1 LRPRGWAAAAL
12 LLLAQA
18 GAAEPIRTLSAA
30 GVGVESAAL
39 LMSGQQGGDLPMTA
53 LALPVRGD
61 SDKVRVLLRLRMDG
75 PPLLAGQTRDVLRIE
90 ASLYALGSGGG
101 VQASLLET
109 VEIDLTSLRGAVEGS
124 GVDLL
129 GSLDLRPGTY
139 SLRMLV
145 RNLDTGRLGVRTLPL
160 AVPDPASLESS
171 PPLSPPPAEG
181 DARPT
186 ARSGSLGALDPPSF
200 PEDPV
205 TVPSDAP
212 AAAVPAIPVIPDTT
226 EGRRLRAAVRS
237 SYREALARLAA
248 GRDAEALAAVAALE
262 DSLFARSEKPVTVEQ
277 IVEIEAE
284 AGRELGAADA
294 RSLVPLLRLHQR
306 LYEEATVK
314 RRLQGSTVAREVF
327 FRLLD
332 DYWGKNQKHDQ
343 SELARQFLS
352 TFGVELVRSGLGA
365 TGGHTLRRVLTEDPG
380 DEIVLL
386 ELAAA
391 ADRSGDRAGA
401 AGYLTALLRTHPE
414 NRDARLRLI
423 LARARLGQTAEA
435 EEKLRD
441 LLREET
447 GGWRL
452 TLAYQELAR
461 LLMAHDVGAAEN
473 VLREGLARLPG
484 DEKLTLLLAAVL
496 DRKGDR
502 GAARE
507 AIAGLIPEGND
518 GGGAARNRY
527 NRPAEEPFG
536 TVLADLDREA
546 TAQRPALATALEKT
560 AP

>member
-1 LRPRGWAAAAL
+1 LIHRGLAAAAL

-18 GAAEPIRTLSAA
+18 GVAEPIRTLSAA

-61 SDKVRVLLRLRMDG
+61 SDKARVLLRLRMDG
-75 PPLLAGQTRDVLRIE
+75 PALLAGQTRDILRIE

-101 VQASLLET
+101 VQSSLLET
-109 VEIDLTSLRGAVEGS
+109 IEIDLSSLRGAVEGS

-160 AVPDPASLESS
+160 AVPDPASLEAS

-200 PEDPV
+200 PDDLV
-205 TVPSDAP
+205 
-212 AAAVPAIPVIPDTT
+212 AASPIASVPAVSAPTIPDTT

-248 GRDAEALAAVAALE
+248 GRDTEALAAVAALE
-262 DSLFARSEKPVTVEQ
+262 DSLFARSAKPVTVEQ
-277 IVEIEAE
+277 IIEIEAD

-332 DYWGKNQKHDQ
+332 VYREP
-343 SELARQFLS
+343 ELARQFLS

-391 ADRSGDRAGA
+391 ADRSGDRVGA
-401 AGYLTALLRTHPE
+401 AGHLAALLRAHPE

-423 LARARLGQTAEA
+423 LVRARLGQTAEA
-435 EEKLRD
+435 EDGLRT
-441 LLREET
+441 LIREET

-473 VLREGLARLPG
+473 ILREGLARLPG

-502 GAARE
+502 AAARE

-546 TAQRPALATALEKT
+546 VARRPALATALEKT

>member
-1 LRPRGWAAAAL
+1 LIKMGLAAAAL
-12 LLLAQA
+12 LLLVGA
-18 GAAEPIRTLSAA
+18 GVAEPIRTLSAA

-53 LALPVRGD
+53 LALPVRGE
-61 SDKVRVLLRLRMDG
+61 SGDKARVLLRLRMDG
-75 PPLLAGQTRDVLRIE
+75 PALLAGHTRDVLRIE

-109 VEIDLTSLRGAVEGS
+109 IEIDLASLRGAVEGR

-160 AVPDPASLESS
+160 SVPDPGSLESS

-200 PEDPV
+200 PDDPV

-277 IVEIEAE
+277 VIEIE

-314 RRLQGSTVAREVF
+314 RRLQGSTVTREVF

-332 DYWGKNQKHDQ
+332 VFQKHDQ

-365 TGGHTLRRVLTEDPG
+365 TGGHTLRRVLAEDPG
-380 DEIVLL
+380 NEIVLL

-401 AGYLTALLRTHPE
+401 AGYLMALLRAHPE

-441 LLREET
+441 LIREET

-461 LLMAHDVGAAEN
+461 LLMAHDLGAAETT
-473 VLREGLARLPG
+473 LREGLARLPG

-496 DRKGDR
+496 ERKGDR

-507 AIAGLIPEGND
+507 AIAGLIPEGQD

-536 TVLADLDREA
+536 TVLTDLDREA
-546 TAQRPALATALEKT
+546 VARRPALAAALEKT

>member
-1 LRPRGWAAAAL
+1 L
-12 LLLAQA
+12 LLFVGAGLVSSRI

-61 SDKVRVLLRLRMDG
+61 RGDKARVLLRLRMDG
-75 PPLLAGQTRDVLRIE
+75 PALLAGQTRDVLRIE

-109 VEIDLTSLRGAVEGS
+109 VEIDLAPLRGSVEGN

-160 AVPDPASLESS
+160 AVPDPASLEAS

-186 ARSGSLGALDPPSF
+186 ARSASLGALDPPAF
-200 PEDPV
+200 PDDPV
-205 TVPSDAP
+205 AASPIVSVP
-212 AAAVPAIPVIPDTT
+212 AAAITAIPAIPDTA

-248 GRDAEALAAVAALE
+248 GRDAEALAAVTALE
-262 DSLFARSEKPVTVEQ
+262 DSLFARSERPVTVEQ
-277 IVEIEAE
+277 LVEIEAG
-284 AGRELGAADA
+284 AGRELGDADA
-294 RSLVPLLRLHQR
+294 RCLVPLLRLHQR

-332 DYWGKNQKHDQ
+332 VHR
-343 SELARQFLS
+343 EPEMARRFLS

-365 TGGHTLRRVLTEDPG
+365 TGGHTLRRVLAEDPG

-401 AGYLTALLRTHPE
+401 AGYLTTLLRAHPE
-414 NRDARLRLI
+414 NRDAHLRLI
-423 LARARLGQTAEA
+423 LARARLGQSAGQTAEA
-435 EEKLRD
+435 EDGLRA
-441 LLREET
+441 LIREET

-461 LLMAHDVGAAEN
+461 LLRAHDPGAAESI
-473 VLREGLARLPG
+473 LREGLARLPG

-496 DRKGDR
+496 ERKGDR
-502 GAARE
+502 AAARE
-507 AIAGLIPEGND
+507 AIAGLTPEGND

-546 TAQRPALATALEKT
+546 ATRQPALAAALEKT